1 MPPAGSFSGTGVP
14 SSGDCDAGGAGVLQS
29 FREELES
36 LIQEQMKKGNN
47 SSHVWAL
54 RQIADFMATTSPAV
68 LPTSPMGT
76 AACWAGGQ
84 GGFLFFFFLNE
95 IYLVFLKVFIW
106 FVGFQRRK
114 RSLMVVFSC
123 RKAGKWC

>member
-1 MPPAGSFSGTGVP
+1 MP
-14 SSGDCDAGGAGVLQS
+14 QS

-47 SSHVWAL
+47 SSHIWAL

-76 AACWAGGQ
+76 AAPAE
-84 GGFLFFFFLNE
+84 GFL
-95 IYLVFLKVFIW
+95 
-106 FVGFQRRK
+106 G
-114 RSLMVVFSC
+114 
-123 RKAGKWC
+123 GKWNSGVKF

>member
-1 MPPAGSFSGTGVP
+1 MPPAGPFLGTGVP
-14 SSGDCDAGGAGVLQS
+14 SPGDHDAGGAGALQS

-76 AACWAGGQ
+76 AARGAGGQ
-84 GGFLFFFFLNE
+84 EGFFGENE
-95 IYLVFLKVFIW
+95 THLAFLKVFI
-106 FVGFQRRK
+106 
-114 RSLMVVFSC
+114 
-123 RKAGKWC
+123 